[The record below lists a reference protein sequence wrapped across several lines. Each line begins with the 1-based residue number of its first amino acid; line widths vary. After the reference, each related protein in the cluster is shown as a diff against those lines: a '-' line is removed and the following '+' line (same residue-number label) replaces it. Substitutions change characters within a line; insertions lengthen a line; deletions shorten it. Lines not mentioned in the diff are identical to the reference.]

1 MHTKPEITQH
11 RLMVGASIWPR
22 ASKGGSASP
31 LLLLSFKDTDTFVF
45 CSLFCLFSFF
55 VPCSSLFIPVHSFSL
70 LCSFNFSLSLP
81 PPSFALQDSQL
92 LYPPL
97 NVLSFCWSSSRS
109 LPREFDW
116 RIVLKPSKVTL
127 LWLSGRAD
135 CRSGRFCSGSTWKAC
150 PDIHRQPSS
159 VKNLQEFSIR
169 LIRLKWEWCFV
180 SKSLRGSFA

>member
-1 MHTKPEITQH
+1 MHTKPKITQH

-22 ASKGGSASP
+22 ACRVRVQRHRSFCFLSKT
-31 LLLLSFKDTDTFVF
+31 LLFV
-45 CSLFCLFSFF
+45 SFSFF
-55 VPCSSLFIPVHSFSL
+55 VPCSSLCTLSHYFVL
-70 LCSFNFSLSLP
+70 LTSLSLS

-97 NVLSFCWSSSRS
+97 DVLSFCWYSSRS

-127 LWLSGRAD
+127 LRLSGRAD

-150 PDIHRQPSS
+150 PDIHRFAAKQCQKPSR
-159 VKNLQEFSIR
+159 V
-169 LIRLKWEWCFV
+169 
-180 SKSLRGSFA
+180 